1 MASSGE
7 DVRAAAAPGQGL
19 RAAESRGEVVLVPA
33 AAAASSEDGAI
44 MLLEDGRLPLHGAL
58 PIPTARRVPPLGVLL
73 R

>member
-33 AAAASSEDGAI
+33 AAAASSEDGAV
-44 MLLEDGRLPLHGAL
+44 MLLEDDYPC
-58 PIPTARRVPPLGVLL
+58 VPPPGVLL